1 MASLMGASVHMVAK
15 VGDDDIGRA
24 TISNFRS
31 RGVSTEHVSVATGV
45 ASGIAA
51 VSVSADGQNSI
62 VLAPGANLLLGRDD
76 VERAA
81 AAILGS
87 DVLLLQN
94 EAGPAPRARGC
105 AGAVVAAPRVDPA
118 ANGVQRRRDGAG
130 AGSPAGRR
138 STAAP
143 RPASDSDSKAESA
156 ASARPQRPARDG
168 VSSGPGPSVK
178 NLPFD
183 PRWTA
188 SPFAPR

>member
-1 MASLMGASVHMVAK
+1 MAQRYQQSVHRDELLKPVDPGSGA
-15 VGDDDIGRA
+15 
-24 TISNFRS
+24 RS
-31 RGVSTEHVSVATGV
+31 GTAGGCLEPPAAFEPPAASTL
-45 ASGIAA
+45 
-51 VSVSADGQNSI
+51 
-62 VLAPGANLLLGRDD
+62 LAPHGPRGWP
-76 VERAA
+76 ERGGGVGGGG
-81 AAILGS
+81 LRS
-87 DVLLLQN
+87 
-94 EAGPAPRARGC
+94 AP
-105 AGAVVAAPRVDPA
+105 VAEEEAPRVDPA

>member
-105 AGAVVAAPRVDPA
+105 AGAVVAAPRARRFELWVEQPA
-118 ANGVQRRRDGAG
+118 RQLLQCPNR
-130 AGSPAGRR
+130 AGR
-138 STAAP
+138 AGP
-143 RPASDSDSKAESA
+143 LP
-156 ASARPQRPARDG
+156 
-168 VSSGPGPSVK
+168 SSHPG
-178 NLPFD
+178 
-183 PRWTA
+183 RI
-188 SPFAPR
+188 